1 MRETGNLPVPLH
13 LRNAPTKLMSDL
25 GYGVDY
31 RYPHDFP
38 KHYTRQQYLPDELSD
53 AQFYAPQDVGQAERT
68 LSNYLKFIE
77 EGE

>member
-1 MRETGNLPVPLH
+1 
-13 LRNAPTKLMSDL
+13 MSDL

-53 AQFYAPQDVGQAERT
+53 AQFYAPPDVGQAERT